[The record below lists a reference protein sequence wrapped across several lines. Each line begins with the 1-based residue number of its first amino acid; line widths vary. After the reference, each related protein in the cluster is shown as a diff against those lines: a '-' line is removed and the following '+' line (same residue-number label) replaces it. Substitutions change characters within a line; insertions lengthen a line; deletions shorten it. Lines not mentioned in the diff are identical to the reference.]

1 MFSGNLSGKNGDV
14 PPRVERQQISIA
26 GHDQVGNWGT
36 LRVDKLWAQ
45 SQPRAPAVV
54 IKLLAKAIFQC
65 YTVSVSYK
73 SRLRNVTVTL
83 EEDVAQW
90 ARIEAARRDT
100 SVSRLL
106 GELLKE
112 RMSTQDGSTAE
123 AADRLANFGKRHK
136 LSLRGLKIKD
146 LINEG
151 RR

>member
-1 MFSGNLSGKNGDV
+1 MS
-14 PPRVERQQISIA
+14 
-26 GHDQVGNWGT
+26 
-36 LRVDKLWAQ
+36 
-45 SQPRAPAVV
+45 
-54 IKLLAKAIFQC
+54 
-65 YTVSVSYK
+65 K
-73 SRLRNVTVTL
+73 STFRNVTVTL

-112 RMSTQDGSTAE
+112 RMTSTDAQNSVAE
-123 AADRLANFGKRHK
+123 AAERLASFGKRHR
-136 LSLRGLKIKD
+136 LSLRGLTIKD

>member
-1 MFSGNLSGKNGDV
+1 MSN
-14 PPRVERQQISIA
+14 PR
-26 GHDQVGNWGT
+26 
-36 LRVDKLWAQ
+36 
-45 SQPRAPAVV
+45 
-54 IKLLAKAIFQC
+54 
-65 YTVSVSYK
+65 
-73 SRLRNVTVTL
+73 RLRNVTVTL

-112 RMSTQDGSTAE
+112 RLSTQGSAAAE
-123 AADRLANFGKRHK
+123 SMERLQTFGKRHH